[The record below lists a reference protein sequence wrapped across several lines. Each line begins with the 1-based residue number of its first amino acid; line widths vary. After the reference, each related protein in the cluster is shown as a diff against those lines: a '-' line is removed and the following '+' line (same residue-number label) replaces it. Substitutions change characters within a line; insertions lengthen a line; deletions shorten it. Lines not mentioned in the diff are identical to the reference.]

1 MKKQSKRRIIIGVA
15 ILLVLLI
22 LGIVLINNV
31 INSKN
36 FSQQQYFSTT
46 QDAGSNLVAKYIK
59 KGITIGGITGTLEVT
74 QTEDATASSMNIDY
88 GETAYINGQK
98 VEKIQME

>member
-59 KGITIGGITGTLEVT
+59 TGIREPDITYNVGAEDYYNMEV
-74 QTEDATASSMNIDY
+74 Q
-88 GETAYINGQK
+88 GLHYI
-98 VEKIQME
+98 